1 MPRDFSTTIVTT
13 RWLMFYMTLES
24 KSSGKQKQVKH
35 YPDVDTG
42 FAGHLIVHNF
52 PPPLATGDSLE
63 DHNR

>member
-1 MPRDFSTTIVTT
+1 M
-13 RWLMFYMTLES
+13 LYMTLES

-35 YPDVDTG
+35 YPDVDTD

-52 PPPLATGDSLE
+52 PPPPLANGDSLE